1 MWGSLHVCIFLHSSK
16 MGMNCIFVKSECLI
30 NFNIFDL
37 PKLKIWQIEWDGG
50 VYALGFTCG
59 VATSPFSLRKCVSLA
74 NKKKN
79 KFIFSNLEV

>member
-1 MWGSLHVCIFLHSSK
+1 

-37 PKLKIWQIEWDGG
+37 PKPKIWQIEWDGG
-50 VYALGFTCG
+50 VYALGFTCD

-74 NKKKN
+74 KKK
-79 KFIFSNLEV
+79 KTSLSLLTLKYSWKLHFYV